1 MGGAFLMRILTAVAA
16 RAVGATKVYGSG
28 VTAVRAL
35 DGVTV
40 EFPEGRFTA
49 IMGPPGSGK
58 STLMHCVAGLDRLS
72 SGQAFLGCV
81 ELGSLSDA
89 ELALLRREQVA
100 FVFRSFNL
108 VPTLSAGENITLPL
122 LLAGKQPDPVWLE
135 AVVDDVGLGD
145 CLTRW
150 PWELSGGQRQ
160 RVALARAL
168 VSRPRI
174 VFADEPT
181 GNLECP
187 SGTELLGLFR
197 QAVRELG
204 QTIVIATQD
213 PAVAAAADSVLI
225 LSDGG
230 LARQMQHPTLAAIL
244 DQIKLVKGMELRAV

>member
-1 MGGAFLMRILTAVAA
+1 MGGGFLMRTLTAVAA
-16 RAVGATKVYGSG
+16 RAVDATKVYGSG

-35 DGVTV
+35 DGVTL

-72 SGQAFLGCV
+72 SGQASLGCV
-81 ELGSLSDA
+81 ELGSLSDR

-108 VPTLSAGENITLPL
+108 VPTLTVRENITLPL
-122 LLAGKQPDPVWLE
+122 LLARKRPDPVLLE
-135 AVVDDVGLGD
+135 AVVDQVRLGD
-145 CLTRW
+145 CVTRR
-150 PWELSGGQRQ
+150 PWELSGGQQQ

-181 GNLECP
+181 GNLGCR
-187 SGTELLGLFR
+187 SCAELLCAFR

-204 QTIVIATQD
+204 QTVVMATRD
-213 PAVAAAADSVLI
+213 PAVAAATDSVLF
-225 LSDGG
+225 LSHGR
-230 LARQMQHPTLAAIL
+230 LAGQMMHPTLAEIL
-244 DQIKLVKGMELRAV
+244 DKIGC

>member
-1 MGGAFLMRILTAVAA
+1 MRTFTAVAA
-16 RAVGATKVYGSG
+16 RAIGATKVYGTG
-28 VTAVRAL
+28 PTAVRAL

-49 IMGPPGSGK
+49 ILGPPGSGK
-58 STLMHCVAGLDRLS
+58 STLMHCIAGLDRLS
-72 SGQAFLGCV
+72 SGQASLGCV

-108 VPTLSAGENITLPL
+108 VPTLTVGENLTLPL
-122 LLAGKQPDPVWLE
+122 LLARKRPDPALLE
-135 AVVDDVGLGD
+135 AVVDQVRLGD
-145 CLTRW
+145 WVTRR
-150 PWELSGGQRQ
+150 PWELSRGQQQ

-181 GNLECP
+181 GNLECC

-204 QTIVIATQD
+204 QTIVMVTHD
-213 PAVAAAADSVLI
+213 PAVAAVADSVLF
-225 LSDGG
+225 LSDGR
-230 LARQMQHPTLAAIL
+230 LAGQMLHPTLAEIL
-244 DQIKLVKGMELRAV
+244 DKIGCSTTATWAR

>member
-1 MGGAFLMRILTAVAA
+1 MRTLTAVAA
-16 RAVGATKVYGSG
+16 RAIGATKVYGTG
-28 VTAVRAL
+28 PTAVRAL

-49 IMGPPGSGK
+49 ILGPPGSGK
-58 STLMHCVAGLDRLS
+58 STLMHCIAGLDRLS
-72 SGQAFLGCV
+72 SGQASLGCV

-89 ELALLRREQVA
+89 ELALLRREEVA

-108 VPTLSAGENITLPL
+108 VPTLTVGENITLPL
-122 LLAGKQPDPVWLE
+122 LLARKRPDPALLE
-135 AVVDDVGLGD
+135 AVVDQLRLGD
-145 CLTRW
+145 WVTRR
-150 PWELSGGQRQ
+150 PWELSRGQQQ

-181 GNLECP
+181 GNLECC

-204 QTIVIATQD
+204 QTIVMVTHD
-213 PAVAAAADSVLI
+213 PAVAAVADSVLF
-225 LSDGG
+225 LSDGR
-230 LARQMQHPTLAAIL
+230 LAGQMLHPTLAEIL
-244 DQIKLVKGMELRAV
+244 DQIGCSTTATWAR